1 LKISSTHI
9 LKYTKSQDFLFEE
22 CSRYISQKLDNVLL
36 NEDPYPHIFI
46 DEFLPI
52 NFYSELKSYF
62 YSENFFKYFDGAVPV
77 SHITDKSSLFI
88 QRFLSEIV
96 DSLLV
101 IKFNKI
107 FDRYDVQK
115 QYELQESR
123 KNIIRLNKPH
133 YRSAYL
139 AKNPANGTI
148 SSHLDDYWASYQFVF
163 FLGDIFG
170 NEIDTTELV
179 DVSVSMQLLTSDNM
193 EKKIIESCPR
203 KSYKKTK
210 NGFLAF
216 INSNASVHG
225 LSKPIEFERHTICIS
240 VHLYD
245 EK

>member
-1 LKISSTHI
+1 VEDYGEIIEIKRLNFFIGKNNSGKSRFLRNLFISDYPSNFFRHIEI
-9 LKYTKSQDFLFEE
+9 LK
-22 CSRYISQKLDNVLL
+22 N
-36 NEDPYPHIFI
+36 
-46 DEFLPI
+46 
-52 NFYSELKSYF
+52 
-62 YSENFFKYFDGAVPV
+62 
-77 SHITDKSSLFI
+77 
-88 QRFLSEIV
+88 
-96 DSLLV
+96 
-101 IKFNKI
+101 IK
-107 FDRYDVQK
+107 
-115 QYELQESR
+115 
-123 KNIIRLNKPH
+123 RLNKPN

-179 DVSVSMQLLTSDNM
+179 DVSASMQLLASDNM
-193 EKKIIESCPR
+193 DKKIIESCPR

-216 INSNASVHG
+216 LNSNASVHG
-225 LSKPIEFERHTICIS
+225 LSRPIEFERHTICIS